1 MRARHDRRGT
11 RPKVIAGPAILVAA
25 AAALVAPAA
34 MAQDRPFLNRT
45 SPGAERCDKLHAY
58 VYRYNVESVSQHNT
72 GRRFNADVALALC
85 ARGDFDQG
93 IAMLEAE
100 AQRAGL
106 PPLPA
111 N

>member
-1 MRARHDRRGT
+1 MALVPGVIVDR
-11 RPKVIAGPAILVAA
+11 AILVVM
-25 AAALVAPAA
+25 AAALATTAA

-45 SPGAERCDKLHAY
+45 GPGADRCDKLHAY
-58 VYRYNVESVSQHNT
+58 LYRYSIESVSQNST
-72 GRRFNADVALALC
+72 GRRFRADVALALC

-100 AQRAGL
+100 TRHAGL
-106 PPLPA
+106 PPLSA